1 MAVNPLVAQG
11 SLNRLRGSVVIPS
24 YPALNVTASYLSKRG
39 IGMEL
44 AGDLTQLLETMTGLV
59 TSPEPYV
66 PADITVSILKTQSLA
81 ALWIT
86 QAQDT
91 TVLGNVTV
99 HTDTAAFPH
108 FDFQNCAITRINRF
122 AFDGTDP
129 TMEVTLRG
137 IYVLNQSLWALA

>member
-11 SLNRLRGSVVIPS
+11 NLNRLRGSVVIPS
-24 YPALNVTASYLSKRG
+24 YPSLNVTASYLSKRG
-39 IGMEL
+39 VGMEL
-44 AGDLTQLLETMTGLV
+44 VGDLTQFLETMTGHS

-66 PADITVSILKTQSLA
+66 PADITISILKTQNLS
-81 ALWIT
+81 ALWIA
-86 QAQDT
+86 QVQDT

-108 FDFQNCAITRINRF
+108 FDFQNVAVTRINRF

-129 TMEVTLRG
+129 TMEVTMRG
-137 IYVLNQSLWALA
+137 IYILNQSLWALA